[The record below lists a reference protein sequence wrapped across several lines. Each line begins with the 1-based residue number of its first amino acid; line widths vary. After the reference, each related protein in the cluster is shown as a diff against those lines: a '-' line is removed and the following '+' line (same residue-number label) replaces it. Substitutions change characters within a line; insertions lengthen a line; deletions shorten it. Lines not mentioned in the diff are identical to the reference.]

1 MGENFIFQNVTP
13 EVIKHALGK
22 MKPKSSCGPDNIST
36 NLLKSVIEPLLLPLC
51 HIFNSSFKSGIVP
64 TSLKTAKSVPIFN
77 LGIFIDL
84 KKAFDTCDVSILLSK
99 LNHYGFRGITNCW
112 FHSYL
117 TERYQYTT
125 INGTSSKLQ
134 KMSCGVPQGS
144 ILGPILFLLLIND
157 LATSS
162 ELLFTLLFADDTTL
176 QISSSN
182 IYELYNK
189 ANRELKIISEWFKA
203 NKLTL
208 NISKTKYILFRKS
221 NMFAD
226 FKNLCL
232 SIDNCPI
239 ERIGSGCNETS
250 FKFVGVKIDEFLH
263 WKDHILSVKSK
274 LSSATFALS
283 KIKNV
288 LPEKI
293 KLTIYNSLFKPH
305 IDYCNIAW
313 GKSNDG
319 LISQLQ
325 TLQKRSLRY
334 VANAKSNSHVNP
346 LFVKYN
352 LLNVRDM
359 IDYNTAIFMHKYT
372 YNSLPSSF
380 SNFFD
385 KLYTHDRNLN
395 YRTNLIRTNA
405 TKSIPSNFLPNLW
418 NSLDITLKRIGSSKI
433 FKNHYKK
440 SLHSNYKLNCDKKN
454 CFACK

>member
-1 MGENFIFQNVTP
+1 
-13 EVIKHALGK
+13 
-22 MKPKSSCGPDNIST
+22 
-36 NLLKSVIEPLLLPLC
+36 
-51 HIFNSSFKSGIVP
+51 
-64 TSLKTAKSVPIFN
+64 
-77 LGIFIDL
+77 
-84 KKAFDTCDVSILLSK
+84 
-99 LNHYGFRGITNCW
+99 
-112 FHSYL
+112 
-117 TERYQYTT
+117 
-125 INGTSSKLQ
+125 
-134 KMSCGVPQGS
+134 
-144 ILGPILFLLLIND
+144 
-157 LATSS
+157 
-162 ELLFTLLFADDTTL
+162 
-176 QISSSN
+176 
-182 IYELYNK
+182 
-189 ANRELKIISEWFKA
+189 
-203 NKLTL
+203 
-208 NISKTKYILFRKS
+208 
-221 NMFAD
+221 MFAD

-232 SIDNCPI
+232 SIENCPI
-239 ERIGSGCNETS
+239 ERIGSGCNATL

-288 LPEKI
+288 SPEKN

-334 VANAKSNSHVNP
+334 VANAKSNSYVNP

-352 LLNVRDM
+352 LLNVMDM

-395 YRTNLIRTNA
+395 YRTTQ
-405 TKSIPSNFLPNLW
+405 FHQ
-418 NSLDITLKRIGSSKI
+418 
-433 FKNHYKK
+433 FF
-440 SLHSNYKLNCDKKN
+440 C
-454 CFACK
+454 